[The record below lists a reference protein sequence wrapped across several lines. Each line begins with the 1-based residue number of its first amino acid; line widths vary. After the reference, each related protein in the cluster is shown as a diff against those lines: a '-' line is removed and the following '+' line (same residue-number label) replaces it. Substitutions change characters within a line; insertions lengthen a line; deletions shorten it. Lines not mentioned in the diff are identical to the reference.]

1 MDVMRRW
8 VVARVRDI
16 RAEFEGESIDV
27 DGDECKWRVWV
38 QWVREGRIVNSEEV
52 GGKDGRGAI
61 EDGKLMGFRETTRT
75 ARRGL
80 CDIDCV
86 A

>member
-1 MDVMRRW
+1 MDVTRHR
-8 VVARVRDI
+8 VVARIRDI
-16 RAEFEGESIDV
+16 RAEFEGESVDV
-27 DGDECKWRVWV
+27 DGDECKWRVWI
-38 QWVREGRIVNSEEV
+38 RERRIVNGEEV
-52 GGKDGRGAI
+52 GGKDGRGAV
-61 EDGKLMGFRETTRT
+61 EDGELVSFRETTRA